1 MSPGEVCGPLTVP
14 GDLVS
19 EDVEDLRPD
28 LVGEDHGVELS
39 ESGETKE
46 DVDDVCREINAA
58 LPLLPENEIV
68 ELNFHCD
75 KIFPPEHP

>member
-28 LVGEDHGVELS
+28 LVGEDYGVELS
-39 ESGETKE
+39 ECGETEE
-46 DVDDVCREINAA
+46 DVDDVCR
-58 LPLLPENEIV
+58 
-68 ELNFHCD
+68 
-75 KIFPPEHP
+75 